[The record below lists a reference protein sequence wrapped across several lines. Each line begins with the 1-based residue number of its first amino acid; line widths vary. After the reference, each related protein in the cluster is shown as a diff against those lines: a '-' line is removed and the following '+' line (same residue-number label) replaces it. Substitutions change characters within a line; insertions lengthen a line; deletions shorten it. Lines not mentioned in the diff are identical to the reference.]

1 MKYLAWILGLFAAAV
16 AFSLVTDKSAY
27 VLLVYPPYR
36 FELSLTFSIF
46 LLLAVLFCGYLLT
59 RFVANVLSLPSYIK
73 HFRQNRAT
81 ERAYKLQQNM
91 LHAFFEGRFSVAEK
105 AAVKAIDFGEISS
118 IYPIIAARS
127 AHELREYKKRDA
139 YLSVVDN
146 EQVDDL
152 SIRLMTASKFML
164 DQRDPQSA
172 LKTLQELR
180 DSGVK
185 EHPGAMT
192 LELKALQQ
200 TGSWGEVL
208 KLLSQMEKR
217 KLVDESIAIQYRL
230 QAWLG
235 KIEQQEDLSG
245 LRDCLKK
252 IPKNLKRRSKIVK
265 AAVHALNNL
274 GGGSIAQEMLMESL
288 NSQWNSELVTLFGDC
303 QEGDAVAQ
311 IQQAEKWLR
320 VHQQDAGLLLALGK
334 LCLHQKL
341 WGKAQSYLD
350 ASLSVMPSTEVY
362 KTLGQ
367 MAEGL
372 GKADDAARYFQSAMK
387 LQ

>member
-16 AFSLVTDKSAY
+16 AFSLATDKSAY
-27 VLLVYPPYR
+27 VLIVYPPYR
-36 FELSLTFSIF
+36 FELSLILSIF
-46 LLLAVLFCGYLLT
+46 LLIAILLCGYMLT
-59 RFVANVLSLPSYIK
+59 RFVANVLSLPTYVK

-81 ERAYKLQQNM
+81 AKAYKLQQDM
-91 LHAFFEGRFSVAEK
+91 LHAFFDGRFAVAEK
-105 AAVKAIDFGEISS
+105 AAVKAIDAGEKSS

-146 EQVDDL
+146 EQVDDS
-152 SIRLMTASKFML
+152 SIRLMTTSKFML

-172 LKTLQELR
+172 LKTLQALR
-180 DSGVK
+180 DSGVT

-200 TGSWGEVL
+200 TGSWDEVL
-208 KLLSQMEKR
+208 KLLNKMEKR
-217 KLVDESIAIQYRL
+217 RLVDETFATQYRL

-235 KIEQQEDLSG
+235 IIRQQKDLAG
-245 LRDCLKK
+245 LKACLKK
-252 IPKNLKRRSKIVK
+252 IPKDLRRRSKIVMT
-265 AAVHALNNL
+265 AAHALNKF
-274 GGGSIAQEMLMESL
+274 GGGSTAQEMLADSL
-288 NSQWNSELVTLFGDC
+288 NSQWDSELVTLFGDC
-303 QEGDAVAQ
+303 QEGDAVTQ

-320 VHQQDAGLLLALGK
+320 VHRQDAGLLLALGK

-350 ASLSVMPSTEVY
+350 ASISVHPSPEAY
-362 KTLGQ
+362 KALGQ
-367 MAEGL
+367 MAESL
-372 GKADDAARYFQSAMK
+372 GKADDAARYFQRAMK
-387 LQ
+387 LE

>member
-16 AFSLVTDKSAY
+16 AFSLATDKSAY
-27 VLLVYPPYR
+27 VLVVYPPYR
-36 FELSLTFSIF
+36 LELSFTLSIF
-46 LLLAVLFCGYLLT
+46 LLLAVLLCGYMLI
-59 RFVANVLSLPSYIK
+59 RFVVNILGLPAYVKS
-73 HFRQNRAT
+73 FRQNRAT
-81 ERAYKLQQNM
+81 AKAYKLQQSM
-91 LHAFFEGRFSVAEK
+91 LHAFFDGRFAVAEK
-105 AAVKAIDFGEISS
+105 AAVKAIESGETSS

-139 YLSVVDN
+139 YLSVVNN
-146 EQVDDL
+146 EQVEDS

-172 LKTLQELR
+172 LKALQELHG
-180 DSGVK
+180 SGIK

-200 TGSWGEVL
+200 TSDWDAVL
-208 KLLSQMEKR
+208 KLLSQMEKH
-217 KLVDESIAIQYRL
+217 KLVDETIATPYRL

-235 KIEQQEDLSG
+235 IIRQQKDLDG
-245 LRDCLKK
+245 LTACLRK
-252 IPKNLKRRSKIVK
+252 IPKDLKRRSKIVM
-265 AAVHALNNL
+265 AAAYALNNF
-274 GGGSIAQEMLMESL
+274 GGGSIAQKMLIESL
-288 NSQWNSELVTLFGDC
+288 NSQWDSELVTLFGDC

-350 ASLSVMPSTEVY
+350 ASISVQPSQEAY
-362 KTLGQ
+362 NALGK
-367 MAEGL
+367 MAESL
-372 GKADDAARYFQSAMK
+372 GKTDDATRYFQSAMK
-387 LQ
+387 LI

>member
-16 AFSLVTDKSAY
+16 AFSLATDKSAY
-27 VLLVYPPYR
+27 VLVVYPPYR
-36 FELSLTFSIF
+36 FELSLTLSIF
-46 LLLAVLFCGYLLT
+46 LLVAVLFCGYMLT
-59 RFVANVLSLPSYIK
+59 RFVANVLSLPSYVK
-73 HFRQNRAT
+73 HFHQNRAT
-81 ERAYKLQQNM
+81 AKAYKLQQNM
-91 LHAFFEGRFSVAEK
+91 LHAFFDGRFAVAEK
-105 AAVKAIDFGEISS
+105 AAAKAIDSGETSS

-146 EQVDDL
+146 EQVDDS

-172 LKTLQELR
+172 LKTLQALR
-180 DSGVK
+180 DSGIK

-200 TGSWGEVL
+200 TGNWDEVL
-208 KLLSQMEKR
+208 KLLNKMEKR
-217 KLVDESIAIQYRL
+217 KLVNESIAAQYRL

-235 KIEQQEDLSG
+235 IIKQQEDLSG
-245 LRDCLKK
+245 LKASLKK
-252 IPKNLKRRSKIVK
+252 IPKDLKRRSKIVMN
-265 AAVHALNNL
+265 AAYALNNF
-274 GGGSIAQEMLMESL
+274 GGGSIAQEMLVESL
-288 NSQWNSELVTLFGDC
+288 NSQWDSELVTLFGDC

-320 VHQQDAGLLLALGK
+320 VHRQDAGLLLALGK

-350 ASLSVMPSTEVY
+350 ASISVHPSRAAYSALS
-362 KTLGQ
+362 Q
-367 MAEGL
+367 MAESL
-372 GKADDAARYFQSAMK
+372 GKTDDAARYFQSAMK
-387 LQ
+387 LK

>member
-1 MKYLAWILGLFAAAV
+1 MKYLAWILGLFAVAV
-16 AFSLVTDKSAY
+16 AFSLATDKSAY
-27 VLLVYPPYR
+27 MLVVYPPYR
-36 FELSLTFSIF
+36 FELSLTLAIF
-46 LLLAVLFCGYLLT
+46 LLVAVLFCGYMLT
-59 RFVANVLSLPSYIK
+59 RFVTNILSLPSYVK

-81 ERAYKLQQNM
+81 AKSYKLQQDM
-91 LHAFFEGRFSVAEK
+91 LHAFFDGRFYFAEK
-105 AAVKAIDFGEISS
+105 AAVKAIDSGETSS

-146 EQVDDL
+146 EQVGDS
-152 SIRLMTASKFML
+152 SIRLMTASQFML

-172 LKTLQELR
+172 LKTLREIR
-180 DSGVK
+180 DSGIK

-192 LELKALQQ
+192 LELKALRQ
-200 TGSWGEVL
+200 TDNWDGVL

-217 KLVDESIAIQYRL
+217 KLVDDTIATQYRL
-230 QAWLG
+230 QAWIG
-235 KIEQQEDLSG
+235 IIKQQKDLHG
-245 LRDCLKK
+245 ITACLKK
-252 IPKNLKRRSKIVK
+252 IPKDLKRHSKLVLT
-265 AAVHALNNL
+265 AAYALNNF
-274 GGGSIAQEMLMESL
+274 GGGSIAQEMLIESL
-288 NSQWNSELVTLFGDC
+288 NSQWDSELVTLFGDC

-350 ASLSVMPSTEVY
+350 ASISVHPSQAAYSV
-362 KTLGQ
+362 LGQ
-367 MAEGL
+367 MAESL
-372 GKADDAARYFQSAMK
+372 GKEEDAARYFQSAKK
-387 LQ
+387 LK